1 MCGEEEEGRR
11 RGGGLQ
17 GCKQRAQPMTA
28 WGWRLQIVGDPI
40 APVTCHAWN
49 GDRTRRWLVVAH
61 AAGLGGVT
69 RGLAAEVAIS
79 PNSAEVEIYS
89 FDGKKFTLT
98 ATLKEVCVRLWA
110 GPSSQCHCSRSCVR
124 LQHTQRV
131 TSIDWAPKTNIIA
144 TCGEDRNAYVWNW
157 NGSLWK
163 PTLVILRINRAA
175 TCVKFSP
182 QGVGW

>member
-1 MCGEEEEGRR
+1 
-11 RGGGLQ
+11 
-17 GCKQRAQPMTA
+17 
-28 WGWRLQIVGDPI
+28 
-40 APVTCHAWN
+40 
-49 GDRTRRWLVVAH
+49 
-61 AAGLGGVT
+61 
-69 RGLAAEVAIS
+69 
-79 PNSAEVEIYS
+79 
-89 FDGKKFTLT
+89 
-98 ATLKEVCVRLWA
+98 
-110 GPSSQCHCSRSCVR
+110 VR